1 MQNSEFQN
9 DGVREDWS
17 WLGVYLSPEYPTW
30 TVDEAM
36 ALLAG
41 LKPGSEV
48 EKNSPEPRLGS
59 TAAEMNAYF
68 AYKADIQRESK
79 IPRNIL
85 LAQRRVDFKKI
96 KAVWERTPQFDG
108 IKKIK
113 PVAVIAWA
121 KAQKIQISWEE
132 DAIKRG
138 FFKNNLIKEE
148 KTRKASP
155 SRRIMVRWL
164 LKNAGLE
171 ISSNNKLPRGAIS
184 RFQIH
189 LAQLPE
195 NIEIDEKTLLAFCD
209 EHGLPLESIKR
220 D

>member
-9 DGVREDWS
+9 DEVREDWS
-17 WLGVYLSPEYPTW
+17 WMGVYLSPEYPTW
-30 TVDEAM
+30 TVDEAT

-41 LKPGSEV
+41 LKPGSEI
-48 EKNSPEPRLGS
+48 EKKSPEPRLGS
-59 TAAEMNAYF
+59 SPAEMNAYF
-68 AYKADIQRESK
+68 ARQADIQRESK

-85 LAQRRVDFKKI
+85 LAQRRVEFKKI
-96 KAVWERTPQFDG
+96 KAVWGRTPQFDG
-108 IKKIK
+108 ITKIK
-113 PVAVIAWA
+113 PIEVIAWA
-121 KAQKIQISWEE
+121 KAQKVQIPWEE

-138 FFKNNLIKEE
+138 LFKNDLIKEE
-148 KTRKASP
+148 KVRKASP

-171 ISSNNKLPRGAIS
+171 INSNNKLPRGAIS
-184 RFQIH
+184 RFQTH

-209 EHGLPLESIKR
+209 EHGLSLDSIKR